1 MTTSSRVKAL
11 LELTETDQNTF
22 AAAFGMTTPQA
33 MSNKLRRDSWSARD
47 LAKAAALCGAK
58 LAFILPDGSQ
68 LILAPDEEC
77 PLHRKTPRA
86 EEDKPPGAGRFACIR
101 LQQNSSLSQHS
112 AQYKLCSHEKV
123 SVHAGFQAKTYNVY
137 SNSYPDPE

>member
-33 MSNKLRRDSWSARD
+33 MNNKLRRDSWSAKD
-47 LAKAAALCGAK
+47 LARAAAICGAK

-68 LILAPDEEC
+68 PS
-77 PLHRKTPRA
+77 LHPKNNSYTRKS
-86 EEDKPPGAGRFACIR
+86 PPQREV
-101 LQQNSSLSQHS
+101 LLS
-112 AQYKLCSHEKV
+112 E
-123 SVHAGFQAKTYNVY
+123 AGFSSRNGFGGEAVVR
-137 SNSYPDPE
+137 

>member
-22 AAAFGMTTPQA
+22 AAAFGDDHPQA

-47 LAKAAALCGAK
+47 LAKAAASARK

-68 LILAPDEEC
+68 LILAPDEE
-77 PLHRKTPRA
+77 
-86 EEDKPPGAGRFACIR
+86 
-101 LQQNSSLSQHS
+101 
-112 AQYKLCSHEKV
+112 
-123 SVHAGFQAKTYNVY
+123 
-137 SNSYPDPE
+137 

>member
-47 LAKAAALCGAK
+47 LA
-58 LAFILPDGSQ
+58 
-68 LILAPDEEC
+68 
-77 PLHRKTPRA
+77 
-86 EEDKPPGAGRFACIR
+86 
-101 LQQNSSLSQHS
+101 
-112 AQYKLCSHEKV
+112 
-123 SVHAGFQAKTYNVY
+123 
-137 SNSYPDPE
+137 

>member
-11 LELTETDQNTF
+11 LELTETAQNNF

-33 MSNKLRRDSWSARD
+33 MNNKLRRDSWSARD

-68 LILAPDEEC
+68 LILAPDEE
-77 PLHRKTPRA
+77 
-86 EEDKPPGAGRFACIR
+86 
-101 LQQNSSLSQHS
+101 
-112 AQYKLCSHEKV
+112 
-123 SVHAGFQAKTYNVY
+123 
-137 SNSYPDPE
+137 

>member
-11 LELTETDQNTF
+11 LEMTETDQNTF

-68 LILAPDEEC
+68 LILAPDEE
-77 PLHRKTPRA
+77 
-86 EEDKPPGAGRFACIR
+86 
-101 LQQNSSLSQHS
+101 
-112 AQYKLCSHEKV
+112 
-123 SVHAGFQAKTYNVY
+123 
-137 SNSYPDPE
+137 

>member
-47 LAKAAALCGAK
+47 LAKPPPSAAQ
-58 LAFILPDGSQ
+58 SWRSSSRT
-68 LILAPDEEC
+68 AP
-77 PLHRKTPRA
+77 
-86 EEDKPPGAGRFACIR
+86 
-101 LQQNSSLSQHS
+101 SLS
-112 AQYKLCSHEKV
+112 SHRTRV
-123 SVHAGFQAKTYNVY
+123 TATPQNA
-137 SNSYPDPE
+137 PR

>member
-47 LAKAAALCGAK
+47 LAKASALCGAK

-68 LILAPDEEC
+68 LILAPDEE
-77 PLHRKTPRA
+77 
-86 EEDKPPGAGRFACIR
+86 
-101 LQQNSSLSQHS
+101 
-112 AQYKLCSHEKV
+112 
-123 SVHAGFQAKTYNVY
+123 
-137 SNSYPDPE
+137 

>member
-33 MSNKLRRDSWSARD
+33 RSNKLSRDRWSARD

-58 LAFILPDGSQ
+58 LAFVLPDGSQ
-68 LILAPDEEC
+68 LIIAPDE
-77 PLHRKTPRA
+77 K
-86 EEDKPPGAGRFACIR
+86 
-101 LQQNSSLSQHS
+101 
-112 AQYKLCSHEKV
+112 
-123 SVHAGFQAKTYNVY
+123 
-137 SNSYPDPE
+137 

>member
-33 MSNKLRRDSWSARD
+33 MNNKLRRDSWSARD

-68 LILAPDEEC
+68 LILAPGEE
-77 PLHRKTPRA
+77 
-86 EEDKPPGAGRFACIR
+86 
-101 LQQNSSLSQHS
+101 
-112 AQYKLCSHEKV
+112 
-123 SVHAGFQAKTYNVY
+123 
-137 SNSYPDPE
+137 

>member
-68 LILAPDEEC
+68 LIPAPGGLSSSARGVLLVYGCNKILAC
-77 PLHRKTPRA
+77 RNIQRNTNFVVTK
-86 EEDKPPGAGRFACIR
+86 K
-101 LQQNSSLSQHS
+101 
-112 AQYKLCSHEKV
+112 
-123 SVHAGFQAKTYNVY
+123 
-137 SNSYPDPE
+137 

>member
-58 LAFILPDGSQ
+58 LAFILPDGSG
-68 LILAPDEEC
+68 
-77 PLHRKTPRA
+77 HFT
-86 EEDKPPGAGRFACIR
+86 CIR
-101 LQQNSSLSQHS
+101 LQQNSSWLQHS
-112 AQYKLCSHEKV
+112 VQYKLCSHEKV
-123 SVHAGFQAKTYNVY
+123 SVHAGFQVKTYNVY
-137 SNSYPDPE
+137 SSPI